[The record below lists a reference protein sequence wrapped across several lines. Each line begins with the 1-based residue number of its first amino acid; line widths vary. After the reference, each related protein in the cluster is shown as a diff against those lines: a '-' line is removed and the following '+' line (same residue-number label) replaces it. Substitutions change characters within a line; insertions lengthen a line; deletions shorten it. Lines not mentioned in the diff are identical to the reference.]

1 MAANEPIDTGDKYDR
16 PRWNHRRPAIQIG
29 KHYGCMDALAMG
41 VIEADAAK
49 LCTGAL
55 AMDVIEVDAAR
66 LMRLKVAIG
75 SCSFGIG
82 GT

>member
-1 MAANEPIDTGDKYDR
+1 
-16 PRWNHRRPAIQIG
+16 
-29 KHYGCMDALAMG
+29 MG